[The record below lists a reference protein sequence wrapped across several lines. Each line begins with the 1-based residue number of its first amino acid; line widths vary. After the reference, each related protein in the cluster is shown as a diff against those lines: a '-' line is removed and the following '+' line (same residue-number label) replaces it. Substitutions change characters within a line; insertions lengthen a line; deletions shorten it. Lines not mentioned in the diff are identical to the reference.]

1 MSEMSKVSS
10 AISSADL
17 WLKEAS
23 TKLSGSA
30 IDTNNASAPSFDGI
44 LASELGKVFGS
55 AKEVD
60 KAVKSYSQGDDDA
73 SIERTVFL
81 MAKAE
86 ADLKVAVQVRN
97 KAVSAYQEVM
107 NLQI

>member
-1 MSEMSKVSS
+1 MSEMSKVSGT
-10 AISSADL
+10 ISTADS
-17 WLKEAS
+17 WIREAS
-23 TKLSGSA
+23 AKIKVSGAEEGSGSGDA
-30 IDTNNASAPSFDGI
+30 FSGI

-60 KAVKSYSQGDDDA
+60 AAVKAYSQGDAGA
-73 SIERTVFL
+73 SLERTVFL

-86 ADLKVAVQVRN
+86 ADLRVAVQVRN